1 MKKLM
6 SLLVMT
12 FAFTLAFLPAKSNAE
27 PAPPLELV
35 KIQAI
40 GDNPNNLTTVDGTH
54 MTLPFTTNNKMY
66 IKVFFKGQP
75 GSPEILSLG
84 SFKYYEGAYLEKDRL
99 KVYDRRDFGGGI
111 GRIVIYEFDAEQFQR
126 GGNDYKEITFT
137 AKDCRDFLK
146 EKFDRFYVWLK

>member
-1 MKKLM
+1 M

-12 FAFTLAFLPAKSNAE
+12 FVFTLAFLPTKSSAA

-40 GDNPNNLTTVDGTH
+40 GDNPNNLTTVNDTH

-66 IKVFFKGQP
+66 IKVFFRGQP
-75 GSPEILSLG
+75 GPRPILSLG
-84 SFKYYEGAYLEKDRL
+84 SGFKYYEDAYYESQRM
-99 KVYDRRDFGGGI
+99 KVYDRWDFGGGI

-126 GGNDYKEITFT
+126 GHNTYHEVIFT
-137 AKDCRDFLK
+137 ATDSRSFMI
-146 EKFDRFYVWLK
+146 EKFDRIYVWLE

>member
-1 MKKLM
+1 
-6 SLLVMT
+6 MT
-12 FAFTLAFLPAKSNAE
+12 FAFTLAFLPTKSHAE

-40 GDNPNNLTTVDGTH
+40 GDNPQNLTTVNDTH

-75 GSPEILSLG
+75 GSVILSLN
-84 SFKYYEGAYLEKDRL
+84 SFKYYEDAYLEKDRM
-99 KVYDRRDFGGGI
+99 KVYDRWDFAGGI

-126 GGNDYKEITFT
+126 GHNTYHEVTFKAT
-137 AKDCRDFLK
+137 DSRSFLK
-146 EKFDRFYVWLK
+146 EKFDQIYVSLK